1 MRRRGLLAA
10 AAIALTALGASLD
23 GLTAAVTQVGPF
35 ALDRT
40 EGGRL
45 DALHLDG
52 APYVV
57 VFGFMRCPDVCP
69 TTLNDLALALKLLGR
84 AGESLRAFFI
94 DIDPERDD
102 AGALKAFLA
111 SFDPRIEGL
120 TGSPAEVAAAARA
133 FGASA
138 RKAGL
143 PDGGYTMEHSSG
155 LFVVDANGLL
165 VDRIAPSDPPEAIAA
180 RLRRWIEGG

>member
-10 AAIALTALGASLD
+10 AAIALVALGSSEAPA
-23 GLTAAVTQVGPF
+23 GAVTQVGPF
-35 ALDRT
+35 ALDRAD
-40 EGGRL
+40 GGRL
-45 DALHLDG
+45 DALQLDG

-69 TTLNDLALALKLLGR
+69 TTLNDLALALALLGR

-102 AGALKAFLA
+102 ADALKSFLA
-111 SFDPRIEGL
+111 SFDPRIVGL
-120 TGSPAEVAAAARA
+120 TGSPAEVAVAARA
-133 FGASA
+133 FGASV
-138 RKAGL
+138 RKAPL

-155 LFVVDANGLL
+155 LFVIDGNGLL

-180 RLRRWIEGG
+180 RLRPWIDGG